1 MEAKRIRRILDS
13 LMVLSFVILCALIG
27 LIVIRHAS
35 LTSKTISLPF
45 AFLFI
50 SLTTLAVTGQIDEDP
65 SGVDRYLIN
74 WLFACV
80 FAVFL
85 SAIVFTFT

>member
-1 MEAKRIRRILDS
+1 MDVEQIRRVLDS
-13 LMVLSFVILCALIG
+13 LMILSFVILCALIG
-27 LIVIRHAS
+27 LIMLRNAS

-50 SLTTLAVTGQIDEDP
+50 SLTTLAVTGQIDENP
-65 SGVDRYLIN
+65 AGVDRYLIN

-80 FAVFL
+80 FGVLF
-85 SAIVFTFT
+85 SAIIFTFT